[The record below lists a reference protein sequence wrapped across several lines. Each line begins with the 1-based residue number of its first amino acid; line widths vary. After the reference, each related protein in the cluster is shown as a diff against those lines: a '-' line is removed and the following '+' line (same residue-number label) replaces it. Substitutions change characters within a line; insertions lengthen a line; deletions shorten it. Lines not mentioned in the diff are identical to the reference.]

1 MKNYKFDDDV
11 KAVVCGIDLKV
22 SYSKIV
28 LASLYIQRGAKWI
41 VTNEDEFVNNNHY
54 RLPGNGHIIAA
65 LENGLKKSDGDGLI
79 CEKIVT
85 GKPNRAVV
93 DIICQ

>member
-11 KAVVCGIDLKV
+11 KAVVCGIDYKI
-22 SYSKIV
+22 SYSKIL

-41 VTNEDEFVNNNHY
+41 VTNQDEFDNNNGF
-54 RLPGNGHIIAA
+54 RLPANGHIIAA
-65 LENGLKKSDGDGLI
+65 LENGLKKSDGSGLL
-79 CEKIVT
+79 CNKIIT

-93 DIICQ
+93 DIICK